1 LNFVRSR
8 APLVVHFAAERTLRL
23 LAADTHYRNQF
34 ETSTS
39 GGHLSTNAR
48 SARAARARAH
58 GLRARK

>member
-1 LNFVRSR
+1 M
-8 APLVVHFAAERTLRL
+8 VHFAAERTLRL